1 MLTTVRQLSGKP
13 SRYDELCYVSSI
25 KKRESL
31 FQIPNVLRCPLAPS
45 TFICRLLVFKFWH
58 QISQIFVTVHRIIS
72 RRIMEGSSISKK
84 KSAIPEGLLPSY
96 LATAFGEIYEEDGLA
111 VLGKGLGWLSL
122 LAAFVRFYSDVE
134 EGHVSIMKEKG
145 GEVKGKPPLVLVLGL
160 RDSEHEALL
169 SLLEVFHTPQHMLP
183 TLITNESGQGK
194 DRARKSSLWK
204 DNDFDRRIRPTQ
216 NQLTVS
222 PIFCTKQCINE
233 VESSALQVEF

>member
-1 MLTTVRQLSGKP
+1 MPICPQVLSSTGFWFLTS
-13 SRYDELCYVSSI
+13 
-25 KKRESL
+25 
-31 FQIPNVLRCPLAPS
+31 
-45 TFICRLLVFKFWH
+45 FWH
-58 QISQIFVTVHRIIS
+58 QISRIFVTIHRTAEAS
-72 RRIMEGSSISKK
+72 IMEGSSISKK

-134 EGHVSIMKEKG
+134 EGHMSIMKEKG

-169 SLLEVFHTPQHMLP
+169 SLLEIFHTPQHMLP

-204 DNDFDRRIRPTQ
+204 TTSWIAEFAPHKTNSQFRPSSAPSNVSTRWSLLRYKSNFDRRPPYECPPLRGCGWNVDRPCRP
-216 NQLTVS
+216 S
-222 PIFCTKQCINE
+222 HE
-233 VESSALQVEF
+233 